1 MRRREF
7 ITLVAG
13 MTAGWPFAARA
24 QDTARTRRI
33 GMLSGISRDDPDA
46 QLRYAAF
53 LEELRHLGWIDGQNV
68 RVDVRWASGDN
79 NLVRQYAAELIA
91 LAPDVIVSVGS
102 LSADTL
108 LRSSSTV
115 PIVFTILL
123 DPVGAGFVKSLS
135 RPGGNITGFMQ
146 FEYSLSAKWPELL
159 KQIAPTLTR
168 AAVLRDT
175 SAAAIGQFAVIQS
188 VAPSIGLEAIP
199 ITLGDAGD
207 IEREIEA
214 FARPGNGGLIVAAA
228 ASAVVHHNLIN
239 MLAVRYKL
247 PAIYNERSF
256 VTSGGLLSYGPN
268 YIDQYRRAAHYVDRI
283 LKGEKPADL
292 PVQAPTKYELVIN
305 LKTAKA
311 LGLTVPQSLLA
322 SADEI
327 IE

>member
-7 ITLVAG
+7 VTLVGAV
-13 MTAGWPFAARA
+13 TAGWPLAALA

-46 QLRYAAF
+46 QLRYTAF
-53 LEELRHLGWIDGQNV
+53 LEELRQLGWIDGQNI
-68 RVDVRWASGDN
+68 RVDVRWAAGDA
-79 NLVRQYAAELIA
+79 NLVRKYAAELIA
-91 LAPDVIVSVGS
+91 LTPDVIVSVGS

-108 LRSSSTV
+108 LRSSSSV
-115 PIVFTILL
+115 PIVFTIVL

-159 KQIAPTLTR
+159 KQIVPTLTH

-188 VAPSIGLEAIP
+188 VAPSLGLEAIP
-199 ITLGDAGD
+199 VTLGDATD

-228 ASAVVHHNLIN
+228 ASAVVHRNLIN
-239 MLAVRYKL
+239 MLAIRHKL

-256 VTSGGLLSYGPN
+256 VTSGGLVSYGPS

-292 PVQAPTKYELVIN
+292 PVQAPTKSSWSSI
-305 LKTAKA
+305 
-311 LGLTVPQSLLA
+311 
-322 SADEI
+322 
-327 IE
+327 